1 MTSQE
6 HPKIVRI
13 THEGRSIVFDRE
25 AMTVTTATYLYSNPF
40 HDPLTQRQVDGIDPK
55 PFITPAEF
63 AHLQL
68 ENYTRIQ
75 ETPVNSRKKIFLL
88 SVPIAGGQSVG
99 PHVGSVDVAWENPV
113 RIFNR
118 GLITL
123 CDDGSALVVKRKDRD
138 FVVSSIY
145 ANPQIQVTHVPGYA
159 KLVLTKLDEQL
170 RDDNIESVK
179 TGDFPACLIYFR
191 RPIKGL
197 FTVAALDMDTTCTI
211 LELHFEVFPRE
222 IMLFNRQTSHFQFG
236 THFQQKEGRPL
247 PVIDDVV
254 IHHVLDPDNA
264 SKKRKLDD
272 MQEEADLLPMIAFDR
287 LQMGPFF
294 REFIMSQ
301 LDIQAYAGNIARF
314 QASKSS
320 PQKLVI
326 NFHRQWELSGVTK
339 GHRFSTWITCMTFN
353 ASEA

>member
-88 SVPIAGGQSVG
+88 SVPIARGQSVG
-99 PHVGSVDVAWENPV
+99 PHIGSVDVAWENPV

-123 CDDGSALVVKRKDRD
+123 SDDGSSLVVKRKDRD

-145 ANPQIQVTHVPGYA
+145 ANPQIQVTRVPGYA

-179 TGDFPACLIYFR
+179 MGDFPACLIYFR
-191 RPIKGL
+191 RPIKSL
-197 FTVAALDMDTTCTI
+197 FAVAALDMDTTCTI

-222 IMLFNRQTSHFQFG
+222 IMRFDRETSRLQFG

-247 PVIDDVV
+247 PMIDDVS
-254 IHHVLDPDNA
+254 IYHVSDPDNA

-272 MQEEADLLPMIAFDR
+272 MKEADLPPVISFDR
-287 LQMGPFF
+287 LQMGPSF
-294 REFIMSQ
+294 RDFIMSQ

-314 QASKSS
+314 QVSKSS

-326 NFHRQWELSGVTK
+326 NFHRQWELSRVTK
-339 GHRFSTWITCMTFN
+339 GHRFSAWITRMAFN
-353 ASEA
+353 ASES